1 MTQARRALVSLES
14 TPYYHCVSRCV
25 RRAFLCGD
33 DRYSQQNFD
42 HRRQWILDR
51 MKQLTDVFS
60 IGIASYA
67 IMSNHYHIIV
77 RIDRDQALQ
86 WSDNEV
92 VDRWLS
98 LFAGNVIVNRQR
110 SGVRLSKAEESV
122 MKKVVSTWRQRLYDL
137 GWFMRC
143 LNEHIARLANQEDGC
158 KGRFWEGRYKSQA
171 LLDEKA
177 LLTCMSYVDLN
188 PIRANIAKTPEASDF
203 TSIQERIQVFSQASR
218 SSKKATRRKLPH
230 LVEFGGNESLRSPE
244 NTIPFHLDDY
254 IALVDWTG
262 RAIRTDKRGS
272 IPKNLAPIFERI
284 NMSSDDWLT
293 AVKNASHAYGL
304 AKGPIARLK
313 EYAERIGRQWIRGQS
328 YCKVFYRFAPD

>member
-1 MTQARRALVSLES
+1 L
-14 TPYYHCVSRCV
+14 
-25 RRAFLCGD
+25 
-33 DRYSQQNFD
+33 
-42 HRRQWILDR
+42 
-51 MKQLTDVFS
+51 FS
-60 IGIASYA
+60 
-67 IMSNHYHIIV
+67 
-77 RIDRDQALQ
+77 
-86 WSDNEV
+86 
-92 VDRWLS
+92 
-98 LFAGNVIVNRQR
+98 GNVIVNRSR
-110 SGVRLSKAEESV
+110 AGELLSKAEEIV
-122 MKKVVSTWRQRLYDL
+122 VRKVIKTWRQRLYDL

-158 KGRFWEGRYKSQA
+158 TGRFWEGRYKSQA

-188 PIRANIAKTPEASDF
+188 PIRAKLAKIPEASDF
-203 TSIQERIQVFSQASR
+203 TSIQERIRAFSQVSR
-218 SSKKATRRKLPH
+218 SSKKTTKPKLPH
-230 LVEFGGNESLRSPE
+230 LLEYGGNETLNRPE

-284 NMSSDDWLT
+284 NMSSGDWLT

-304 AKGPIARLK
+304 AKGPMDRLK

>member
-1 MTQARRALVSLES
+1 
-14 TPYYHCVSRCV
+14 
-25 RRAFLCGD
+25 
-33 DRYSQQNFD
+33 
-42 HRRQWILDR
+42 

-67 IMSNHYHIIV
+67 IMSNHYHVIV
-77 RIDRDQALQ
+77 RIDRDQAQQ
-86 WSDNEV
+86 WSDDEV
-92 VDRWLS
+92 ADRWLS
-98 LFAGNVIVNRQR
+98 LFAGNVIVNRWR
-110 SGVRLSKAEESV
+110 SGERLSKAEELV
-122 MKKVVSTWRQRLYDL
+122 VKKVISTWRQRLYDL

-158 KGRFWEGRYKSQA
+158 KGRFGPLMRIPAPAALGHPVHREGRYKSQA

-218 SSKKATRRKLPH
+218 SKKATRRKLPH
-230 LVEFGGNESLRSPE
+230 LVEFGGNESLRKPE

-254 IALVDWTG
+254 ITLVDWTG

-284 NMSSDDWLT
+284 NMSSDDWLA